1 MQRLG
6 RNVQQSIQRHDPAH
20 HRTLVQWQG
29 GNAHLRSHLS
39 YVETSLTRSLSLRLT
54 DIEQPRLS
62 AGNSSFG
69 FGFGIPPCY
78 YGNKTG
84 EWSVNATFIVPA
96 EYPDAHAALTVT
108 FGAGTRLSSPREIQR
123 HLRHLIPAPPIATE
137 AANLPDQGVLY
148 SVTSYVDLAYVNF
161 VLPTFNE
168 SYTGYDVNFTV
179 STSGRS
185 LAELGNVTFTSST
198 SCILDGSVC
207 WCSSVSLSLL

>member
-1 MQRLG
+1 M
-6 RNVQQSIQRHDPAH
+6 
-20 HRTLVQWQG
+20 
-29 GNAHLRSHLS
+29 
-39 YVETSLTRSLSLRLT
+39 
-54 DIEQPRLS
+54 
-62 AGNSSFG
+62 
-69 FGFGIPPCY
+69 
-78 YGNKTG
+78 
-84 EWSVNATFIVPA
+84 
-96 EYPDAHAALTVT
+96 
-108 FGAGTRLSSPREIQR
+108 
-123 HLRHLIPAPPIATE
+123 
-137 AANLPDQGVLY
+137 LY